1 MLRITDETKNDKPG
15 LADCL
20 AHRCE
25 AHRSVPARLED
36 YQGAKLEAECGECL
50 AVALTYQY
58 ALGVED
64 EKHDILDGYAA
75 ALTVGAA
82 RNRALWT
89 MAAQV
94 YAMIDRIR
102 LHDAGWAEREY
113 QTMINEGALPP
124 DRDIVTMMMRTR
136 YTVEE
141 PRG

>member
-25 AHRSVPARLED
+25 AHRNVPPYLDGLNGR
-36 YQGAKLEAECGECL
+36 LEAECGECV
-50 AVALTYQY
+50 ATALTYQY
-58 ALGVED
+58 ALGLED
-64 EKHDILDGYAA
+64 EKNDLLD
-75 ALTVGAA
+75 ALAESLKIGAA

-94 YAMIDRIR
+94 YGMIDRIR
-102 LHDAGWAEREY
+102 LHDAAWAEREY
-113 QTMINEGALPP
+113 QTMVNEGALPP